1 MTRGKMDDPFYKEV
15 SESLKLVFDL
25 TSRIDERM
33 KILIESNN
41 DYKEKIEKLS
51 VQHGEAIMRISILE
65 NKASSKEL
73 DSVKVEADLEKVEE
87 KMIHLTDR
95 MSDVE
100 KDIKSHSNKWSSMVD
115 FIFKVGVI
123 VIGGIILWKLG
134 LK

>member
-41 DYKEKIEKLS
+41 DYKEKIERLFI
-51 VQHGEAIMRISILE
+51 QHGETMMRINTLE

-73 DSVKVEADLEKVEE
+73 DLVKVDLEKVEE

-100 KDIKSHSNKWSSMVD
+100 KDIKSHSNKWTSMVD

-123 VIGGIILWKLG
+123 VIGGVILWKLG